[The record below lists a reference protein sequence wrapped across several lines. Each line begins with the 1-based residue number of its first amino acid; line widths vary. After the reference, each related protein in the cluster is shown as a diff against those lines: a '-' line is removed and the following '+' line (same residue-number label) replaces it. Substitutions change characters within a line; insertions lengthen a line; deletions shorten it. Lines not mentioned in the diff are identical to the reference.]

1 MALISNQLVKQVDL
15 PVWEWLRFSPVAPTA
30 GLSASCIADNPTFN
44 EISGRYIY
52 YLLNATNFWRYDTV
66 ADTYLQ
72 MASPPN
78 APATATSL
86 RFAGAQGYYNRV
98 ISAGANTI
106 QTGLPF
112 GATAL
117 GYKIRIVSGRG
128 AGQERIITAVSDPV
142 VADYGAATAGA
153 TTTLTDTAK
162 TWFSNMTGATYNLN
176 GYAGYVVRT
185 LFGTGSNQ
193 VRKILYNSATV
204 LTIGDVNYVANEPF
218 ANVTWAAPAAGTVY
232 QIESSTI
239 TVDTNWDVVPD
250 STSRF
255 VIQAGG
261 VWMLSGAAAAPF
273 YTMQY
278 YDVLHDVWYA
288 RPVTTNL
295 VSAAP
300 SDLSLERMTENST
313 VWDQGKASTTGTNTT
328 IVDSTK
334 NWTTNQWA
342 NYPVYIFTG
351 TGRGQITTVT
361 SNTGNTLTVGSMATA
376 TNSTSRYQILGYDA
390 GKSSGSNSANTF
402 NDSSKTWAVNRW
414 ANYGLRILSGTG
426 AGQLRQIQ
434 SNSTSTLTTYGGWNV
449 LPDNTSVYSIQ
460 GFSETMYFTWGG
472 SGEVFMHNS
481 GNLDMLTH
489 GRMQDFGVANVACA
503 LLTDA
508 NHTIYEQLPIA
519 ITSLAGTTT
528 ITATTAQ
535 AHNLKVGQYVSVRG
549 VTSAAADQYNVTGLM
564 QITSVPSTT
573 TFTYTPSGTG
583 SGSYAYLTALGTSNL
598 SDASKDFR
606 DLITSASTTQLT
618 FAVATPSNINGWYV
632 SGTNITPGTTV
643 ASGAGT
649 TTLTL
654 SATQGGTP
662 SGVMTFSPWGPTPAI
677 TSSYSSG
684 GGAGVATV
692 TLTAN
697 TNANINGWYVVGT
710 GIAIGTRVFS
720 GAGTSTITL
729 TSACTGAVSGTITF
743 YPPNVAG
750 LQIVM
755 NTAAPA
761 VTTGVQAG
769 QLMQAASSGVG
780 GGTLGFLTALAS
792 APVAGITRYA
802 ITNRELIGAAMD
814 QTLTNYNAG
823 VATGGSATT
832 LIDASAF
839 WATATGTGSAQGT
852 TITLSAAAPGN
863 VNGWYI
869 SGTGIAAGAQIVSG
883 QGTTT
888 LTVSVPHTGTVSG
901 TITCAA
907 WNQSLVGRRIKIQSG
922 ATGLNQELNI
932 TAVTPTTG
940 TLTFASAVAP
950 INNVAVYSL
959 LSIPVKGVGHEVS
972 WISGNSNMSTIG
984 KYLILPRGG
993 AAVGIDKI
1001 DMTTDR
1007 VFVMHYSPFSE
1018 TLGSGSMYA
1027 YDQTDRLYFTKD
1039 ITQRIYYFDVNTN
1052 IIQGSGVVPYVAGTA
1067 GIGNKMEI
1075 FLTVDGLKYIWI
1087 NRQQQQEHFRSLI
1100 FW

>member
-1 MALISNQLVKQVDL
+1 MALTSNQLVKQVDL
-15 PVWEWLRFSPVAPTA
+15 PVWEWLRFSPVVPSA

-78 APATATSL
+78 APLTASSL

-117 GYKIRIVSGRG
+117 GYKIRIISGRG
-128 AGQERIITAVSDPV
+128 AGQERIITAVSDPI

-153 TTTLTDTAK
+153 TTSLTDTAK
-162 TWFSNMTGATYNLN
+162 TWYSNLTGSTYNVN
-176 GYAGYVVRT
+176 NYAGYVVRT
-185 LFGTGSNQ
+185 LFGTGANQ

-204 LTIGDVNYVANEPF
+204 LTIGDINYVANEPF
-218 ANVTWAAPAAGTVY
+218 ANVTWTAPAAGTVY

-255 VIQAGG
+255 VIQSGG
-261 VWMLSGAAAAPF
+261 VWMISGATAAPF

-278 YDVLHDVWYA
+278 YDVLHDVWYT
-288 RPVTTNL
+288 RPATTNL

-300 SDLSLERMTENST
+300 SDVTLERMTENST
-313 VWDQGKASTTGTNTT
+313 IWDQGKASTTGTNTT

-351 TGRGQITTVT
+351 TGRGQITRVT
-361 SNTGNTLTVGSMATA
+361 SNTGNTLTVNSITTA

-390 GKSSGSNSANTF
+390 GTSSGSNTASTL
-402 NDSSKTWAVNRW
+402 NDSSKSWEVNRW
-414 ANYGLRILSGTG
+414 ANYGVRIMSGTG

-434 SNSTSTLTTYGGWNV
+434 SNTTSTLTTYGGWNIR
-449 LPDNTSVYSIQ
+449 PDNTSIYSIQ
-460 GFSETMYFTWGG
+460 GFSETMYFAWGG
-472 SGEVFMHNS
+472 SSEVFMHNS

-489 GRMQDFGVANVACA
+489 GRMQDFGVASVACA
-503 LLTDA
+503 LLSDV

-519 ITSLAGTTT
+519 ISSLAGTTT

-535 AHNLKVGQYVSVRG
+535 AHNLKVGQYVSIRG
-549 VTSAAADQYNVTGLM
+549 VTSAANDQFNVTGLV

-573 TFTYTPSGTG
+573 TFTYTPFAAGSGTY
-583 SGSYAYLTALGTSNL
+583 SYLTALGTSNL

-606 DLITSASTTQLT
+606 DNLASATTTQLT
-618 FAVATPSNINGWYV
+618 FTRATPSNINGWYV

-643 ASGAGT
+643 TSGAGT

-662 SGVMTFSPWGPTPAI
+662 SGVMTFSPWGPATAI
-677 TSSYSSG
+677 TSTYSSG

-692 TLTAN
+692 TMTAN

-710 GIAIGTRVFS
+710 GIAIGARVFS

-743 YPPNVAG
+743 YPPNVSG

-761 VTTGVQAG
+761 VTTGAQAG
-769 QLMQAASSGVG
+769 QLMQATSSGVG
-780 GGTLGFLTALAS
+780 GGTMGFLTALAT
-792 APVAGITRYA
+792 APTAGITRYA

-814 QTLTNYNAG
+814 QTLTTYNAG
-823 VATGGSATT
+823 VATGGGTTT
-832 LIDASAF
+832 LVDASAF

-888 LTVSVPHTGTVSG
+888 LTVSVPHTGSVSG
-901 TITCAA
+901 TMTCAA

-922 ATGLNQELNI
+922 ATGLNQELTI
-932 TAVTPTTG
+932 TAVAPTTG
-940 TLTFASAVAP
+940 TLTFATAVAP
-950 INNVAVYSL
+950 VNNVAVYSL
-959 LSIPVKGVGHEVS
+959 LSIPVKGAGLACS

-984 KYLILPRGG
+984 KYLVLPRGG
-993 AAVGIDKI
+993 ATVGIDRV

-1007 VFVMHYSPFSE
+1007 VFVMHYSPFAE

-1027 YDQTDRLYFTKD
+1027 YDQTDRVYFTKD
-1039 ITQRIYYFDVNTN
+1039 VTQRLYYFDVNTN
-1052 IIQGSGVVPYVAGTA
+1052 MIQGSGVVPYIAGTA

-1075 FLTVDGLKYIWI
+1075 FQTVDGLKYIWI
-1087 NRQQQQEHFRSLI
+1087 NRQQAQEHFRSLI